1 MRRPALFVC
10 VAASVLIAGCGGPVV
25 TVRHTLPAAVPL
37 PAGVETVRVRKFAVH
52 AADTGEVAA
61 LLTESLQ
68 KRLSRHW
75 AIDGDSRARA
85 RAVDVGG
92 TITLETKDVKG
103 TRAVRRWEGET
114 REWHAVQMPT
124 LVRSATATVEFA
136 VFGPGAKDR
145 LFTIETRRSYTSPE
159 DPRVRGELGLE
170 RPDDPARVP
179 PMDQILRVLLGQCA
193 DSLVEMISPREVT
206 ADVPMRGT
214 WNSAGSAGLKA
225 AAEGDFAAAIR
236 HLQAAVASDPRDVN
250 LLFDLAVACEA
261 AGRLEDA
268 LKHYRVIVERTKGQ
282 DAIAAEA
289 AKRVERVLKRL
300 GKRPEGSL

>member
-10 VAASVLIAGCGGPVV
+10 VAASVLIAGCGGPVL
-25 TVRHTLPAAVPL
+25 TLRHTLPAAVPL
-37 PAGVETVRVRKFAVH
+37 PAGVEMVRVRKFAVH
-52 AADTGEVAA
+52 PADTGEVAA

-75 AIDGDSRARA
+75 AIDGDARAQA

-92 TITLETKDVKG
+92 TIALETKDVKG
-103 TRAVRRWEGET
+103 TRTVRRWDGES
-114 REWHAVQMPT
+114 REWLPRQVPT

-170 RPDDPARVP
+170 RPDDPVRVP

-236 HLQAAVASDPRDVN
+236 HLQAAVASDPKDVN
-250 LLFDLAVACEA
+250 LVFDLAVACEA

-268 LKHYRVIVERTKGQ
+268 LTHYKAVVERTKGQ
-282 DAIAAEA
+282 DSVAAEG

-300 GKRPEGSL
+300 GKRPAGSL

>member
-10 VAASVLIAGCGGPVV
+10 VAATVLIAGCSGPVV
-25 TVRHTLPAAVPL
+25 TVRHALPAAVPL

-75 AIDGDSRARA
+75 AIDGDARARA

-103 TRAVRRWEGET
+103 TRTVRQWEGET
-114 REWHAVQMPT
+114 RTWRAVQAPT

-136 VFGPGAKDR
+136 VFRSGAKDR
-145 LFTIETRRSYTSPE
+145 LLTIETRRSYTSPE

-179 PMDQILRVLLGQCA
+179 PMDRILRVLLGRCA

-225 AAEGDFAAAIR
+225 AAEGDFAAAVR
-236 HLQAAVASDPRDVN
+236 HLEAAVASDPKDVN
-250 LLFDLAVACEA
+250 LLFDLAAACEA
-261 AGRLEDA
+261 AGKLEEA
-268 LKHYRVIVERTKGQ
+268 LTHYKAVVERTKGQ
-282 DAIAAEA
+282 DTVAAEA
-289 AKRVERVLKRL
+289 VKRVERVLKRI
-300 GKRPEGSL
+300 KN

>member
-10 VAASVLIAGCGGPVV
+10 VAATVLVAGCGGPVL
-25 TVRHTLPAAVPL
+25 TLRHTLPGALSL
-37 PAGVETVRVRKFAVH
+37 PADVEVVRVRKFAVRP
-52 AADTGEVAA
+52 ADTGEVAA

-75 AIDGDSRARA
+75 AIDGDARARA

-92 TITLETKDVKG
+92 TIALETKDVKG
-103 TRAVRRWEGET
+103 TRTVRRWDGES
-114 REWHAVQMPT
+114 REWLPRQVPT

-136 VFGPGAKDR
+136 VFRSGSKDR
-145 LFTIETRRSYTSPE
+145 LFTIETHRSYTSPE

-179 PMDQILRVLLGQCA
+179 PMDRILRVLLGQCA

-225 AAEGDFAAAIR
+225 AAEGDFAAAAR
-236 HLQAAVASDPRDVN
+236 HLEAAVVSDPKDVN
-250 LLFDLAVACEA
+250 LLFDLAVVCEA

-268 LKHYRVIVERTKGQ
+268 LTHYKAVVERTKEQ
-282 DAIAAEA
+282 DAAAAEA

-300 GKRPEGSL
+300 GKRPAGS

>member
-1 MRRPALFVC
+1 MPIRNSAPAVLI
-10 VAASVLIAGCGGPVV
+10 AATVLIAGCGGPVV
-25 TVRHTLPAAVPL
+25 TVRHTLPGALSL
-37 PAGVETVRVRKFAVH
+37 PADVEMVRVRKFAVH
-52 AADTGEVAA
+52 PADTGEVAA
-61 LLTESLQ
+61 LLTEALQ

-75 AIDGDSRARA
+75 AIDGDARARA

-103 TRAVRRWEGET
+103 TRTVRRWDAET
-114 REWHAVQMPT
+114 RTWRAVQAPM

-179 PMDQILRVLLGQCA
+179 PMDQILRELLGRCA
-193 DSLVEMISPREVT
+193 DSFLEMISPREVT
-206 ADVPMRGT
+206 AEVPMRGT

-225 AAEGDFAAAIR
+225 AEEGDFAAAVR
-236 HLQAAVASDPRDVN
+236 HLEAAVASDPKDVN
-250 LLFDLAVACEA
+250 LLFDLAAACEA

-268 LKHYRVIVERTKGQ
+268 LKHYKAVVERTKGQ
-282 DAIAAEA
+282 DAVAAEA

-300 GKRPEGSL
+300 RR

>member
-1 MRRPALFVC
+1 MCRSALFVC
-10 VAASVLIAGCGGPVV
+10 VAATVLIAGCSGPVV

-37 PAGVETVRVRKFAVH
+37 PAGVETVRVRKFAAH

-75 AIDGDSRARA
+75 AIDGDARARA

-92 TITLETKDVKG
+92 TIALETKDVKG
-103 TRAVRRWEGET
+103 TRTVRRWDGQT
-114 REWHAVQMPT
+114 RTWHAVQVPT

-136 VFGPGAKDR
+136 VSRPGAKDR

-159 DPRVRGELGLE
+159 DPRVRGELGLD

-179 PMDQILRVLLGQCA
+179 SMDRILRVLLGQCA

-225 AAEGDFAAAIR
+225 AEEGDFAAAIR
-236 HLQAAVASDPRDVN
+236 HLQAAVASDPKDVN
-250 LLFDLAVACEA
+250 LLFDLAAACEA
-261 AGRLEDA
+261 AGKLEEA
-268 LKHYRVIVERTKGQ
+268 LTHYKAVVERTKGG
-282 DAIAAEA
+282 DSVAAEA

-300 GKRPEGSL
+300 GKRPAGSL

>member
-37 PAGVETVRVRKFAVH
+37 PADVETVRVRKFAVH
-52 AADTGEVAA
+52 AADTGKVVA

-68 KRLSRHW
+68 KRLSRRW
-75 AIDGDSRARA
+75 AIDGDARARA

-114 REWHAVQMPT
+114 REWHAVQVPT

-136 VFGPGAKDR
+136 VSRPGAEDR

-159 DPRVRGELGLE
+159 DPRVRGELGLG

-179 PMDQILRVLLGQCA
+179 PMDQILRVLLGRCA

-225 AAEGDFAAAIR
+225 AAEGDFADAAR

-268 LKHYRVIVERTKGQ
+268 LKHYRVIIERTKGQ

-300 GKRPEGSL
+300 RL

>member
-10 VAASVLIAGCGGPVV
+10 VAASVLIAGCGGPVL
-25 TVRHTLPAAVPL
+25 TLRHTLPAAVPL
-37 PAGVETVRVRKFAVH
+37 PAGVEMVRVRKFAVH
-52 AADTGEVAA
+52 PADTGEVAA

-75 AIDGDSRARA
+75 AIDGDARAQA

-92 TITLETKDVKG
+92 TIALETKDVKG
-103 TRAVRRWEGET
+103 TRTVRRWDGES
-114 REWHAVQMPT
+114 REWLPSQVPT

-170 RPDDPARVP
+170 RPDDPVRVP

-236 HLQAAVASDPRDVN
+236 HLQAAVASDPKDVN
-250 LLFDLAVACEA
+250 LVFDLAVACEA

-268 LKHYRVIVERTKGQ
+268 LTHYKAVVERTKGQ
-282 DAIAAEA
+282 DSVAAEG

-300 GKRPEGSL
+300 GKRPAGSL